1 MLYHLSNITQLDTLL
16 VSENARNLAETTF
29 MKKKMYYNMKIKTI
43 LRCFSSVF
51 HLMKRA
57 KNVKLDLGYTDIEVA
72 EQRKAELVQSGK
84 VTLFFVFTILY
95 LLQ

>member
-1 MLYHLSNITQLDTLL
+1 MYHLSNITQLDTLW

-57 KNVKLDLGYTDIEVA
+57 KNVKLDLTYSDIANVEK
-72 EQRKAELVQSGK
+72 RKAILAKLKK
-84 VTLFFVFTILY
+84 VIVHVGRSI
-95 LLQ
+95 